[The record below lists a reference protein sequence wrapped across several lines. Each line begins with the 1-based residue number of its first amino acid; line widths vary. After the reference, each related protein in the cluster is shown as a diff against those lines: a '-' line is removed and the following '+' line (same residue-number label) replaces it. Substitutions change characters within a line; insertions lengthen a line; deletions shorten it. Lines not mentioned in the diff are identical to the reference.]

1 MNRAPTSDR
10 GVSLDGGSRFSVGAF
25 APGGAPALRFD
36 TATDRP
42 LIQTECRQVVG
53 DTPLLPLRRQK

>member
-10 GVSLDGGSRFSVGAF
+10 GLPWDGGSRLTVGAS
-25 APGGAPALRFD
+25 APVGAPALHVY

-42 LIQTECRQVVG
+42 TTQPECHQVVG

>member
-10 GVSLDGGSRFSVGAF
+10 SGALDGCSRFSVGAS
-25 APGGAPALRFD
+25 APVGAPALRFD

-42 LIQTECRQVVG
+42 LIQTECHQVVG